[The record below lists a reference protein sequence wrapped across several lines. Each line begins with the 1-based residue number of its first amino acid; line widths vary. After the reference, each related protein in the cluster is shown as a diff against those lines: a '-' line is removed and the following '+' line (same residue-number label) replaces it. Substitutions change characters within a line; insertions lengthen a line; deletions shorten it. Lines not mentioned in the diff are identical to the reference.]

1 MPRCSCAGNSCSCL
15 IQVGD
20 GLVLT
25 GTGNNSAPY
34 TISLASPYVP
44 VAHGTE
50 GGLDISNA
58 SSGALIHVTLTANIT
73 GITLPTIDGAQID
86 LFFEQ
91 GTAGNTIVWPAAV
104 RWPGGTDPV
113 LSTTA
118 GWGDWFRL
126 RKIAGAGAWIGAI
139 EGAAIR

>member
-34 TISLASPYVP
+34 TLSLASPYVP
-44 VAHGTE
+44 IAHGTS
-50 GGLDISNA
+50 GGLDLSA
-58 SSGALIHVTLTANIT
+58 ATSGSLIHVTLSANVT
-73 GITLPTIDGAQID
+73 GVTLSTIDGQWFD
-86 LFFEQ
+86 LFLQQ
-91 GTAGNTIVWPAAV
+91 GTAGNTIVWPADI
-104 RWPGGTDPV
+104 RWAGGTDPV
-113 LSTTA
+113 LSTTV

-126 RKIAGAGAWIGAI
+126 RRLTGTSWIGSI
-139 EGAAIR
+139 EGVAVR